1 MRELAFSTVLKLC
14 YIKFFKYLIG
24 KNMNIKKIENI
35 CAAALIVAF
44 FLPWVSMGFLSF
56 SGYQIASTLGGAA
69 TLMFLLPLLAIA
81 VLVNDSQ
88 NFLDADKSKYLT
100 YTTAGIPILYILS
113 RVVAMDNFFS
123 AASIGIYLTLIVSIV
138 MILGALGKIKLPE

>member
-1 MRELAFSTVLKLC
+1 
-14 YIKFFKYLIG
+14 
-24 KNMNIKKIENI
+24 MNIKKIENI

-44 FLPWVSMGFLSF
+44 FLPWVSMGFISF
-56 SGYQIASTLGGAA
+56 SGYQMATLGGAA

-123 AASIGIYLTLIVSIV
+123 AASIGIYLTLIASIV